1 MSDSSEV
8 EIEEY
13 EETIGDLNYSLPHV
27 NRPVTPAVGVEV
39 ELDSLPFN
47 GPISH
52 MTSAEPATSFQHI
65 AHCPRSDPSS
75 ITQLAGASLEPRRP
89 VAATRARYSY

>member
-13 EETIGDLNYSLPHV
+13 EETIGDLNYSPPHV
-27 NRPVTPAVGVEV
+27 NRPATPAAGVEV

-47 GPISH
+47 EPISQ
-52 MTSAEPATSFQHI
+52 MTSVEAATSFQHI
-65 AHCPRSDPSS
+65 THCPRSDPSS
-75 ITQLAGASLEPRRP
+75 NTQLAGASLEPRRP
-89 VAATRARYSY
+89 VAVAATLV